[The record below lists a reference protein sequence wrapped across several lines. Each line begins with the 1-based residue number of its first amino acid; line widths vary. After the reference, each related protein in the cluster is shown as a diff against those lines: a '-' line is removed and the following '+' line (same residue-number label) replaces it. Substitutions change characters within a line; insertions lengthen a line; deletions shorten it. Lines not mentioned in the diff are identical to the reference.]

1 MSEKT
6 QISRAT
12 GVMGGATL
20 ISRISGL
27 VRDIVVGRL
36 FGAGFATDA
45 FFMAFT
51 IPNLLRRF
59 FAEGSLTA
67 AFVPVFSEVHHRR
80 RKEEAQQV
88 ARACWTLL
96 IAVMLVVTAAGI
108 LLSPWIVQAIGY
120 GFSDVP
126 GKLALTDLLN
136 RLMFPYIFFV
146 SLLALITGILNVH
159 GHFFLPSFSTVV
171 LNLTMIGCAL
181 WLRPFFPQPIMAL
194 AGGVLVGGFLQLLL
208 QVPVLRRYGI
218 SLAPLWQPRHPAVVR
233 IARLMLPGL
242 AGVAIYQ
249 INVVVTRLLASFLAG
264 GSVSYLY
271 YGQRLFEFPQGV
283 FVVSL
288 AQAVLP
294 SMSRQAALGDDQ
306 GLRDSLQFA
315 FKLIALVTIPAF
327 LGLLLCAVP
336 VYSLFFY
343 GGEFSFTDVQQ
354 TAYALMAFAPGLFF
368 LGLSRVMVP
377 TFYALKDTRTPVI
390 ISFWTLLVNA
400 GCGAALMQGLDH
412 VGLALALTLSS
423 LFNCIALSWALHRKL
438 GRLGLQ
444 ALTGFILRI
453 IGPTALM
460 GGVVYGILQ
469 LGPWSLEG
477 HDFEKALVLSGAVLG
492 GALIYAAGCW
502 LLRVSEIREAA
513 ALVRKKITRRS

>member
-1 MSEKT
+1 MSEKAR
-6 QISRAT
+6 ISRAT

-20 ISRISGL
+20 LSRISGL
-27 VRDIVVGRL
+27 VRDMVVGRV

-67 AFVPVFSEVHHRR
+67 AFIPVFSEVHHRQGH
-80 RKEEAQQV
+80 EEAQRV
-88 ARACWTLL
+88 ARACWTVL
-96 IAVMLVVTAAGI
+96 IAVLLIVTAGGI
-108 LLSPWIVQAIGY
+108 LVSPWIVQAIGY
-120 GFSDVP
+120 GFSQVP

-136 RLMFPYIFFV
+136 RIMFPYIFFV
-146 SLLALITGILNVH
+146 SLLALITGILNVR
-159 GHFFLPSFSTVV
+159 GHFFLPAFSSVL
-171 LNLTMIGCAL
+171 LNLTMIGSAL
-181 WLRPFFPQPIMAL
+181 WLRPFFPAPIMAL
-194 AGGVLVGGFLQLLL
+194 AAGVLIGGVLQLLL
-208 QVPVLRRYGI
+208 QFPLLRRHGI

-294 SMSRQAALGDDQ
+294 SMSRQAALGDEE

-315 FKLIALVTIPAF
+315 FKLIALVTLPAS
-327 LGLLLCAVP
+327 LGLLLCARP

-343 GGEFSFTDVQQ
+343 GGEFSLEDVRQ
-354 TAYALMAFAPGLFF
+354 TAYALMAYAPGLFF

-377 TFYALKDTRTPVI
+377 TFYALKDTRTPVVV
-390 ISFWTLLVNA
+390 SFWTLVANA
-400 GCGAALMQGLDH
+400 GCGAALMQGFGH
-412 VGLALALTLSS
+412 VGLALALTFSS
-423 LFNCIALSWALHRKL
+423 LFNCAALFWLLQRKL

-444 ALTGFILRI
+444 SFILFVLRI
-453 IGPTALM
+453 IGPTVLM
-460 GGVVYGILQ
+460 GGIVYGILQ
-469 LGPWSLEG
+469 QGPWAQEG
-477 HDFEKALVLSGAVLG
+477 QDVIKALTLAGAVLG
-492 GALIYAAGCW
+492 GVLLYVGSCW
-502 LLRVSEIREAA
+502 ILRVPEVQEAS
-513 ALVRKKITRRS
+513 ALMRKKFTRRR